1 VISPLLSF
9 KRFERSLSAWHAS
22 PEGPDQGNIAAQCGE
37 RKAGKHARRLRYIQR
52 MPSPEARL
60 VAVVEDESTI
70 REAIAAALSK
80 EGYVVESFS
89 DGMRAWEAF
98 ARQLPDLAVLDIGV
112 PRVDGLEIC
121 RRLRGLSDTI
131 PIIFVT
137 SREEEFDRVLGLEL
151 GADDYLCKPFS
162 MRELMAR
169 VKVLFRRSSLSPA
182 SARTEG
188 ERPVVIGDLMLDPL
202 RLVATWKDARV
213 PLTVTE
219 FLLLQSLARRPGI
232 IKTREQ
238 LMQEAYPDAVSVTDR
253 TIDSHVKR
261 IRRKFESV
269 DGSFAALESVYRAGY
284 RYVGPRE

>member
-1 VISPLLSF
+1 MVVLHAQRAATGGP
-9 KRFERSLSAWHAS
+9 ER
-22 PEGPDQGNIAAQCGE
+22 GKIAAQCGE
-37 RKAGKHARRLRYIQR
+37 RKARKHAHRLRYIQR
-52 MPSPEARL
+52 MPSPDARL

-70 REAIAAALSK
+70 REAIAAALAK
-80 EGYVVESFS
+80 EGYLVESFS

-112 PRVDGLEIC
+112 PRIDGLEIC

-162 MRELMAR
+162 MRELMTR
-169 VKVLFRRSSLSPA
+169 VKVLFRRSSLSSTTARDEDDRPA
-182 SARTEG
+182 T
-188 ERPVVIGDLMLDPL
+188 VGDLTLDPL
-202 RLVATWKDARV
+202 RLVATWKDV
-213 PLTVTE
+213 PLSLTVTE
-219 FLLLQSLARRPGI
+219 FLLLQALARRPGI
-232 IKTREQ
+232 VKTREQ
-238 LMQEAYPDAVSVTDR
+238 LMQETYPDAVSVTDR

-269 DGSFAALESVYRAGY
+269 DRSFAALESVYGAGY

>member
-1 VISPLLSF
+1 M
-9 KRFERSLSAWHAS
+9 RRQ
-22 PEGPDQGNIAAQCGE
+22 EGPKEETSRHNVAKE
-37 RKAGKHARRLRYIQR
+37 RHARTHTDLRYIQR
-52 MPSPEARL
+52 MPSPDARL

-70 REAIAAALSK
+70 REAIAAALAK
-80 EGYVVESFS
+80 EGYLVESFS

-98 ARQLPDLAVLDIGV
+98 ARRLPDLAVLDIGV
-112 PRVDGLEIC
+112 PRIDGLEIC
-121 RRLRGLSDTI
+121 RRVRALSDTI

-169 VKVLFRRSSLSPA
+169 VKVLFRRSSVSSTA
-182 SARTEG
+182 SRAED
-188 ERPVVIGDLMLDPL
+188 ERLATVGDLTLDPL
-202 RLVATWKDARV
+202 RLIATWRDVPV

-219 FLLLQSLARRPGI
+219 FLLLHALARRPGI
-232 IKTREQ
+232 VKTREQ
-238 LMQEAYPDAVSVTDR
+238 LMQETYPDAVSVTDR

-269 DGSFAALESVYRAGY
+269 DRSFAALESVYGAGY